1 MNRKYFPRLL
11 ALGLVSSFV
20 IFVYLWQAKQ
30 SRQINLIIASANGNI
45 DDVIFRSQVIS
56 DFNYVSFKGDN
67 PLNAASKNGHLEI
80 VKYLVENGA
89 QIDVVDVYGKTA
101 RMAAL
106 EGGHTA
112 ILEYFDEIFE
122 SN

>member
-1 MNRKYFPRLL
+1 MNQKRFPRLL
-11 ALGLVSSFV
+11 TLGLAILFV

-30 SRQINLIIASANGNI
+30 SREINLIIASTHGNI
-45 DDVIFRSQVIS
+45 DEVIFRSKVIN
-56 DFNYVSFKGDN
+56 DLNYVSFKGDT

-89 QIDVVDVYGKTA
+89 QINMVDVYGNTA

-106 EGGHTA
+106 NGGHAA
-112 ILEYFDEIFE
+112 IVEYFDEI
-122 SN
+122 SD